1 MFSELIKCVGPCARS
16 FYHSGCFQQSVEYFT
31 DLLSQP
37 PQYSPSYERFVM
49 QAMIFLHN
57 VRMCKAYR
65 GKPENTV
72 SSGLGAEEQVEPF
85 LFSCFLTQSIFDTN
99 IYHYVH
105 RMHRAKMLIKPLH
118 PLGQGTSKSASLWFY
133 TRKQSSMA

>member
-1 MFSELIKCVGPCARS
+1 MFPELIKCVGPCARS

-37 PQYSPSYERFVM
+37 PQHSPSYERFVM

-85 LFSCFLTQSIFDTN
+85 CFHVSCTT
-99 IYHYVH
+99 
-105 RMHRAKMLIKPLH
+105 A
-118 PLGQGTSKSASLWFY
+118 LWC
-133 TRKQSSMA
+133 T